1 VLDDFLGKLLIFVPK
16 ERARRS
22 RDAIYEPRLAA
33 APAPIT
39 TGHSGWWP
47 ACRSDT
53 PRRSC
58 WLFAPLDAGRTGDG
72 DAGTDVFGG
81 RPIKVIWLTVTDIG
95 RQALAARSIRG
106 P

>member
-1 VLDDFLGKLLIFVPK
+1 MVAGLPLGYT
-16 ERARRS
+16 
-22 RDAIYEPRLAA
+22 DAIMLA
-33 APAPIT
+33 
-39 TGHSGWWP
+39 
-47 ACRSDT
+47 
-53 PRRSC
+53 
-58 WLFAPLDAGRTGDG
+58 FAPLDAGRTGDG